1 MGILQWLST
10 SFSTLALGWPN
21 LRCHIVWELV
31 LGAVLTSETAF
42 TKELEICVLEPLET
56 EVIAE
61 STLEFES
68 MQVAEAESLS
78 SRCGNM

>member
-10 SFSTLALGWPN
+10 SLSTLALGWPN

-31 LGAVLTSETAF
+31 LGAVLTSEAGF
-42 TKELEICVLEPLET
+42 TMESEICVLELLET
-56 EVIAE
+56 KVTTE

-68 MQVAEAESLS
+68 K
-78 SRCGNM
+78 